1 MSIVKKRTSDFLP
14 SLSRFFSDDFFT
26 RDWGLSNFSN
36 TETTL
41 PAVNIRETEDTFEV
55 EMAAPGMTKKDFNI
69 ELDGNLL
76 TISSEKTDQRE
87 DGGGKYSRR
96 EFSYQSFQRT
106 FNLPKEV
113 VDVDKI
119 NATYQDGVLRLLIPK
134 KEEAK
139 KQPRKTINIS

>member
-1 MSIVKKRTSDFLP
+1 MSLAKRRTSDFLP
-14 SLSRFFSDDFFT
+14 SLTRFFGDDFFS

-41 PAVNIRETEDTFEV
+41 PAVNISESEDTFEV
-55 EMAAPGMTKKDFNI
+55 QMAAPGMQKKDFNN

-76 TISSEKTDQRE
+76 TISSEKQDQRE
-87 DGGGKYSRR
+87 ETEGKYSRR

-119 NATYQDGVLRLLIPK
+119 NATYQDGVLRLIIPK
-134 KEEAK
+134 REEAK
-139 KQPRKTINIS
+139 KQPRKTINVS